1 MVNAKSSAMDTTA
14 HDIEIA
20 PLFAA
25 FALAADLAE
34 ELDRKRIVSGRAAT
48 RREKALRAQ
57 LIEALFAADLDTI
70 ANGAYTFTIEPESVV
85 FEGGITGE
93 QMPDRLQVHRGRKD
107 ATRAPQRSS
116 KPALVT
122 PSKPVAMTLRQSMR
136 AVLDEA
142 PVSGRRLV
150 A

>member
-1 MVNAKSSAMDTTA
+1 MDTTA

-25 FALAADLAE
+25 LALAADLAE
-34 ELDRKRIVSGRAAT
+34 ELDRKRAVSGRAAT
-48 RREKALRAQ
+48 RREKTLRGQ

-70 ANGAYTFTIEPESVV
+70 ASGVYTFTIEPESVT
-85 FEGGITGE
+85 FEGGLTGE

-107 ATRAPQRSS
+107 ATKAPRQSS
-116 KPALVT
+116 KPAIVT
-122 PSKPVAMTLRQSMR
+122 PSKPVNLTLRQSMR

-142 PVSGRRLV
+142 PQSGQRRV